1 MNPSEVARRR
11 LQVPGAKLSE
21 HVVATRKTVPAAKAD
36 GRSRRR
42 RVVRVY
48 FTDADATDSSSGD
61 EEIGGRIARRRVK
74 RHVHEIGIEVA
85 AAAAAPL
92 ARRRAAAAPPK
103 RVEEA
108 PERPEGGKRFRGVRR
123 RPWGRWAA
131 EIRDPMQRKRV
142 WLGTFDTAE
151 EAASVYDSAAVRLKG
166 AKAVTNFPTE
176 KASPAPTVAAEA
188 VAVDGE
194 SSKSSG
200 SGGGSSDDPHPSPTS
215 VLRYR
220 GDETPFDCMVDGGV
234 DNFGFSLEPSLCP
247 TDFYWQRPHFW
258 EADFGDLDADVNFFL
273 ENGDFNLS

>member
-11 LQVPGAKLSE
+11 LQVARAKLSE

-36 GRSRRR
+36 GRSTRR

-48 FTDADATDSSSGD
+48 FTDADATDSSSSD
-61 EEIGGRIARRRVK
+61 EEIDGRIARRRVK

-85 AAAAAPL
+85 AAAASS
-92 ARRRAAAAPPK
+92 ARRRAVAPPPK
-103 RVEEA
+103 LMEKA
-108 PERPEGGKRFRGVRR
+108 PERPECGKRFRGVRR

-131 EIRDPMQRKRV
+131 EIRDPTQRKRV

-151 EAASVYDSAAVRLKG
+151 EAATVYDSAAVRLKG

-176 KASPAPTVAAEA
+176 KTSPTPAASAEA

-194 SSKSSG
+194 PSKSSR
-200 SGGGSSDDPHPSPTS
+200 SGGGCSDDPHPSPTS
-215 VLRYR
+215 VLRYG
-220 GDETPFDCMVDGGV
+220 GDEMPFDWMVDSGK
-234 DNFGFSLEPSLCP
+234 DIYGFSLEPSLCL
-247 TDFYWQRPHFW
+247 TDFYWQRPYFW
-258 EADFGDLDADVNFFL
+258 EADFGELDADVNFFL